1 MGHGRGTHT
10 ASYNIQY
17 RCECGISKQFV
28 LEKQMIYFKKLHGK
42 FCNFSNADDTR
53 ISQVTFN
60 LAKNKVVSQHTIGIK

>member
-10 ASYNIQY
+10 ASYNIQF

-28 LEKQMIYFKKLHGK
+28 LERQMTAYKKLHGK
-42 FCNFSNADDTR
+42 YCEFAKVDDTR

-60 LAKNKVVSQHTIGIK
+60 LAKNKVVSRHTIK